1 MAYKDNVQA
10 QNLIPYGYHDTG
22 FRIERSGFK
31 QQSKDDSWE
40 DVLSI
45 WDGEKDSGFVW
56 AEEAKG

>member
-1 MAYKDNVQA
+1 MA
-10 QNLIPYGYHDTG
+10 T
-22 FRIERSGFK
+22 IERSGLK

-45 WDGEKDSGFVW
+45 WDGEKDSGFVR